1 MVPVPFLLSRLRGRS
16 RKAAA
21 RNCARKPRLSLEPL
35 EERQLL
41 SSGVMPTDAASTE
54 FVASLYRDLPSNSP
68 PAVIRTAFG
77 AIPDFGAN
85 PTIRSVASGAWSNPN
100 TWSLGRVPATGD
112 IVDISPNT
120 TVTYDVAS
128 TAHLNTVEVQ
138 AGGNLMWRP
147 SINTVM
153 YVGNLLVLPNAVLT
167 VGTAA
172 SPIAANVS
180 ATIFISNQA
189 INTAIDP
196 SQFGTSFIGLGTVS
210 IQGSAKTAYVTL
222 ATEAHAGDTTL
233 TLAQAPSGWMP
244 GDRLV
249 LPDTRQLLD
258 TQTGSDFVPQ
268 WETLTI
274 ASVNGN
280 VVTLT
285 KPLQFD
291 HLGARDASGALR
303 YLPQVADLT
312 RNIIFASEKPQ
323 GTRGY
328 AVFTG
333 NANVDIQYA
342 DFTDMG
348 RTTIKALDNTTFNS
362 SGGVAHIGT
371 NQDDRYALDFASL
384 AGPTTPQADGYQFTS
399 IGNVVSDN
407 QTTVLYKWGM
417 TIDTSNNGLLD
428 SNIVYNMAGAGFAVE
443 NGTESGNVIQNNFAM
458 RISGTRGNETTDNQ
472 TTGYGRTGTGFWLH
486 SVNNYVRNNI
496 STDNAFYGF
505 VINLINVTGTS
516 ILEFSGNEAYG
527 AMPNGLTI
535 WNLGATGTSM
545 INIGTSVVKNFTVW
559 HVYEY
564 GYYGY
569 PTSNLVLDGF
579 VDIGDPAALTNRYE
593 HVLGIWFSDY
603 YTRNTIITNADL
615 ENLQT
620 GIIAPTKAGDTRE
633 TGTLLMP
640 FTVEN
645 SYLRNYTDIVIG
657 TLTANT
663 GGGSLLAPRQTIL
676 RNDMFLHVNMPDRSD
691 APQLFIDMR
700 FEDTPR
706 NHNEYGTPNV
716 IQTDV
721 VNVFAFNRVASD
733 NFQVFYLQQNP
744 NFVLPLTVTRTTNA
758 EWLVGAPVPG
768 LTNQLAW
775 KLFHIAIAGEISP
788 TTNTRAGILGYVL

>member
-1 MVPVPFLLSRLRGRS
+1 
-16 RKAAA
+16 
-21 RNCARKPRLSLEPL
+21 
-35 EERQLL
+35 
-41 SSGVMPTDAASTE
+41 MPTDAASTE

-312 RNIIFASEKPQ
+312 RNIIFA
-323 GTRGY
+323 
-328 AVFTG
+328 
-333 NANVDIQYA
+333 
-342 DFTDMG
+342 
-348 RTTIKALDNTTFNS
+348 
-362 SGGVAHIGT
+362 
-371 NQDDRYALDFASL
+371 
-384 AGPTTPQADGYQFTS
+384 
-399 IGNVVSDN
+399 
-407 QTTVLYKWGM
+407 
-417 TIDTSNNGLLD
+417 
-428 SNIVYNMAGAGFAVE
+428 
-443 NGTESGNVIQNNFAM
+443 
-458 RISGTRGNETTDNQ
+458 
-472 TTGYGRTGTGFWLH
+472 
-486 SVNNYVRNNI
+486 
-496 STDNAFYGF
+496 
-505 VINLINVTGTS
+505 
-516 ILEFSGNEAYG
+516 
-527 AMPNGLTI
+527 
-535 WNLGATGTSM
+535 
-545 INIGTSVVKNFTVW
+545 
-559 HVYEY
+559 
-564 GYYGY
+564 
-569 PTSNLVLDGF
+569 
-579 VDIGDPAALTNRYE
+579 
-593 HVLGIWFSDY
+593 
-603 YTRNTIITNADL
+603 
-615 ENLQT
+615 
-620 GIIAPTKAGDTRE
+620 
-633 TGTLLMP
+633 
-640 FTVEN
+640 
-645 SYLRNYTDIVIG
+645 
-657 TLTANT
+657 
-663 GGGSLLAPRQTIL
+663 
-676 RNDMFLHVNMPDRSD
+676 
-691 APQLFIDMR
+691 
-700 FEDTPR
+700 
-706 NHNEYGTPNV
+706 
-716 IQTDV
+716 
-721 VNVFAFNRVASD
+721 
-733 NFQVFYLQQNP
+733 
-744 NFVLPLTVTRTTNA
+744 
-758 EWLVGAPVPG
+758 
-768 LTNQLAW
+768 
-775 KLFHIAIAGEISP
+775 
-788 TTNTRAGILGYVL
+788 